1 MSYYCPKT
9 PILLVGMKMD
19 LDKKTIDMNSI
30 DKLVKEIQAVNY
42 VKCSS
47 LTHQGINVVYL
58 QGVSVDWYVPPAL
71 AIRLYTIRLYTI
83 RLYVIVP

>member
-1 MSYYCPKT
+1 MSFENVYSNWWPEVSYYCPKT

-47 LTHQGINVVYL
+47 VVYL
-58 QGVSVDWYVPPAL
+58 QRCLS
-71 AIRLYTIRLYTI
+71 RLVCTSSPGY
-83 RLYVIVP
+83 